1 MADRDRPA
9 GGPAH
14 RSGVVAILGRPN
26 AGKSTLLNRVLGEKL
41 AIVTAKP
48 QTTRSRILGIWSR
61 PGAQVMFFDTPGF
74 HDSTKPLN
82 QALNAQVAEVAGDCD
97 VALLLVDPVRGVD
110 DGHLELAERL
120 RARNVPVL
128 AIATQSDRRGR
139 KDAEWPDPRLADLP
153 ALRTSARTGEGV
165 AELLDWVVEHLPAG
179 PAFYPEDDLTDRS
192 LRFLVAELVREAAF
206 ESLDQELPYSIAVEI
221 RSFDE
226 SRPDLVRIAADLLVE
241 RASQKGIVLGKGGAM
256 IKRIGVAARPRIEKL
271 LEKRIFLELWVKHD
285 PDWPRRAKHLKSLG
299 YC

>member
-1 MADRDRPA
+1 MSE
-9 GGPAH
+9 AH
-14 RSGVVAILGRPN
+14 RSGVVALLGRPN

-41 AIVTAKP
+41 AIVTPKP

-61 PGAQVMFFDTPGF
+61 PGVQVLFFDTPGF
-74 HDSTKPLN
+74 HEGTRPLN
-82 QALNAQVAEVAGDCD
+82 QALNAQVHEAAGDCD
-97 VALLLVDPVRGVD
+97 VALLLIDPARGID
-110 DGHLELAERL
+110 DGHLALVERL

-128 AIATQSDRRGR
+128 AVATQCDRKGR
-139 KDAEWPDPRLADLP
+139 KDAEWPDPRLGDLP
-153 ALRTSARTGEGV
+153 ALRTSGRTGEGV
-165 AELLDWVVEHLPAG
+165 AELLDWVVEHLPTG

-206 ESLDQELPYSIAVEI
+206 ECLEQEVPYGVAVEI

-241 RASQKGIVLGKGGAM
+241 RSSQKGIVLGSGGSM
-256 IKRIGVAARPRIEKL
+256 IKRIGVAARPRIEAL
-271 LEKRIFLELWVKHD
+271 LDRRVFLELWVKHD

-299 YC
+299 YY

>member
-1 MADRDRPA
+1 MAEA
-9 GGPAH
+9 AH

-26 AGKSTLLNRVLGEKL
+26 AGKSTLLNKVLGEKL

-61 PGAQVMFFDTPGF
+61 PGAQVLFFDTPGF
-74 HDSTKPLN
+74 HEGTKPLN
-82 QALNAQVAEVAGDCD
+82 QALNAQVHEAAGDCD

-110 DGHLELAERL
+110 EGHVALVERL

-128 AIATQSDRRGR
+128 VVATQSDRRGR
-139 KDAEWPDPRLADLP
+139 KDAPWPDPRLADLP
-153 ALRTSARTGEGV
+153 AHRTSGRTGEGV

-179 PAFYPEDDLTDRS
+179 PRFYPEDDLTDRS

-206 ESLDQELPYSIAVEI
+206 ECLEQEVPYGVAVEI

-241 RASQKGIVLGKGGAM
+241 RASQKGIVLGKGGSM

-271 LEKRIFLELWVKHD
+271 LDRRVFLELWAKHD

>member
-1 MADRDRPA
+1 MTEAQ
-9 GGPAH
+9 H

-61 PGAQVMFFDTPGF
+61 PGVQVMFFDTPGF
-74 HDSTKPLN
+74 HPGTRPLN
-82 QALNAQVAEVAGDCD
+82 QALNAQVDEAAGDCD

-110 DGHLELAERL
+110 DGHLALVERL
-120 RARNVPVL
+120 CARNVPVL
-128 AIATQSDRRGR
+128 AVATQTDRRGR
-139 KDAEWPDPRLADLP
+139 KDVEWPDARLAGLP

-165 AELLDWVVEHLPAG
+165 AELLDWVVEHLPVG
-179 PAFYPEDDLTDRS
+179 PSFYPEDDLTDRS

-206 ESLDQELPYSIAVEI
+206 ECLEQEVPYGVAVEI

-241 RASQKGIVLGKGGAM
+241 RASQKGIVLGKGGSM
-256 IKRIGVAARPRIEKL
+256 IKRIGVAARPRIEAL
-271 LEKRIFLELWVKHD
+271 LDRRVFLELWVKHD

-299 YC
+299 YY

>member
-1 MADRDRPA
+1 MSE
-9 GGPAH
+9 PAH

-41 AIVTAKP
+41 AIVTPKP

-61 PGAQVMFFDTPGF
+61 PGVQVLFFDTPGF
-74 HDSTKPLN
+74 HESKKPLN
-82 QALNAQVAEVAGDCD
+82 QALNAQVHEVVGDCD
-97 VALLLVDPVRGVD
+97 VALVLVDPKGGVD
-110 DGHLELAERL
+110 EGHLALVERL
-120 RARNVPVL
+120 RGRNVPVL
-128 AIATQSDRRGR
+128 VVATQSDRRGR
-139 KDAEWPDPRLADLP
+139 MDVAWPDPRLAEVP

-165 AELLDWVVEHLPAG
+165 AELLDWVVEHLPVG
-179 PAFYPEDDLTDRS
+179 PQFYPEDDLTDRN

-206 ESLDQELPYSIAVEI
+206 ESLDQEVPYSVAVEI

-226 SRPDLVRIAADLLVE
+226 SRADLVRIAADLLVE
-241 RASQKGIVLGKGGAM
+241 RASQKGIVLGKGGEM

-271 LEKRIFLELWVKHD
+271 LGKRVFLELWVKHD

>member
-1 MADRDRPA
+1 MSE
-9 GGPAH
+9 PAH

-26 AGKSTLLNRVLGEKL
+26 AGKSTLLNKVLGEKL
-41 AIVTAKP
+41 AIVTPKP
-48 QTTRSRILGIWSR
+48 QTTRSRILGILSR
-61 PGAQVMFFDTPGF
+61 PDVQILFFDTPGF
-74 HDSTKPLN
+74 HDGTKPLN
-82 QALNAQVAEVAGDCD
+82 QALNAQVVEAAGDCD

-110 DGHLELAERL
+110 DGHVALAERL
-120 RARNVPVL
+120 RTRNVPVL
-128 AIATQSDRRGR
+128 AVATQSDRRGR
-139 KDAEWPDPRLADLP
+139 QDAPWPDPRLADLP
-153 ALRTSARTGEGV
+153 ALRTSGRTGEGV
-165 AELLDWVVEHLPAG
+165 AELVDWVVEHLPAG
-179 PAFYPEDDLTDRS
+179 PVFYPEDDLTDRS

-206 ESLDQELPYSIAVEI
+206 QSLEQEVPYGVAVEI

-271 LEKRIFLELWVKHD
+271 LERRVFLELWVKHD

>member
-1 MADRDRPA
+1 MAES
-9 GGPAH
+9 H

-61 PGAQVMFFDTPGF
+61 PGAQVLFFDTPGF
-74 HDSTKPLN
+74 HESTKPLN
-82 QALNAQVAEVAGDCD
+82 QALNAQVHEVIGDCD
-97 VALLLVDPVRGVD
+97 IALLLVDPVRGVD
-110 DGHLELAERL
+110 PGHLALVERL
-120 RARNVPVL
+120 RGRNVPVL
-128 AIATQSDRRGR
+128 AVATQCDRRGR
-139 KDAEWPDPRLADLP
+139 KDTDWPDPQLAEVP
-153 ALRTSARTGEGV
+153 GLRTSARTGEGV
-165 AELLDWVVEHLPAG
+165 AELLDWVVDHLPVG
-179 PAFYPEDDLTDRS
+179 PQFYPEEDLTDRN

-206 ESLDQELPYSIAVEI
+206 ESLDQEVPYSVAVEI

-226 SRPDLVRIAADLLVE
+226 SRADLVRIAADLLVE
-241 RASQKGIVLGKGGAM
+241 RASQKGIVLGKGGVM

-271 LEKRIFLELWVKHD
+271 LEKRVFLELWVKHD